1 MDGERFDAFAKH
13 LSRLNRRDAVK
24 GIAGALVAASA
35 LGGVRI
41 ASAACRADGDLCRLD
56 VDCCGGVCRDG
67 TCTHSLAGG
76 GADGDLCSRDA
87 DCRDRNCR
95 DGVCRHC
102 RDNSDNCDRNEDC
115 CSGHCRDHACRG

>member
-41 ASAACRADGDLCRLD
+41 ASAACRADGGLCRLD
-56 VDCCGGVCRDG
+56 VDCCGGMCRDG
-67 TCTHSLAGG
+67 TCVGAMMTGG
-76 GADGDLCSRDA
+76 REGDPCSRDA

-95 DGVCRHC
+95 GGTCRRC
-102 RDNSDNCDRNEDC
+102 RNNSDNCNGNDDC
-115 CSGHCRDHACRG
+115 CSGNCKDGTCRG